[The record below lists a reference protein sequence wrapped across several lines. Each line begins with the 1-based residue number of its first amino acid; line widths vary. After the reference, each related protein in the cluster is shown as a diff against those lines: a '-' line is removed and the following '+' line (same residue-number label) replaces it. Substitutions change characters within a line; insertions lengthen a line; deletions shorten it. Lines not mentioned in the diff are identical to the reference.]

1 MISLVI
7 LASVAGLRRWVQGTP
22 VLDSGV
28 NVLSYS
34 FRPQASHLDS
44 RSPAVDSPKAPREEP
59 VGPETKAIGAIASED
74 DLVQAA
80 GRLDED
86 SSVYV
91 AQIKTPKQ
99 LLYVVEPGDR
109 LDKISMKFYRTH
121 HRHRDILLANPGL
134 DPRRMTPGLTI
145 VIPDLKAPLPKTQ
158 QVSFS
163 MPVGGKRV
171 YQVRAGDVLGVISE
185 RELGSVKYV
194 PKILEMNPGLKAGT
208 LKVGQAL
215 NLPVGVMASSH

>member
-34 FRPQASHLDS
+34 FRPQTPQFDDH
-44 RSPAVDSPKAPREEP
+44 SPRGGPSMLLKEGPVVPEIQAVD
-59 VGPETKAIGAIASED
+59 TMTSED
-74 DLVQAA
+74 ELVQAA

-99 LLYVVEPGDR
+99 SLYVVEPGDR
-109 LDKISMKFYRTH
+109 LDKISMKFYQTH
-121 HRHRDILLANPGL
+121 HRHRDILEANPGL

-145 VIPDLKAPLPKTQ
+145 VIPDLKAPLPKAQ

-171 YQVRAGDVLGVISE
+171 YQVRSGDVLGVISE